1 MRETLSR
8 LSGALDIHSRSFD
21 LKKQHSLRFILIA
34 TATSLLATSIFAC
47 ALFTVLHYR
56 TSEITREQERLASH
70 AVYLG
75 EANLTHDELDT
86 YAAAF
91 SLRITMIKS
100 DGTVT
105 YDTYFDPKD
114 LDNHLYRQEIKDAF
128 AQGSGTAIRSSANA
142 KQQLLYEAL
151 LTDSNE
157 VIRVSREL
165 SVIKDWTNQFLSELA
180 LIFFALLLVSMIVIV
195 MLINHTTKALE
206 ILTETAIE
214 YGKGNLSHHA
224 TVIGPTEYMIL
235 SETLNGMAAEL
246 QQQFKQLQNTSFEFL
261 AIFNAME
268 TGIILVDSN
277 LRILLSN
284 HAFDRIFA
292 HNTVAKETPL
302 RQWVFSE
309 EVQTSAK
316 NGFAGQEVVPCCLT
330 VCPEGAERL
339 YFQVCMAP
347 VAEKKGKIV
356 SLVLT
361 FTDITKTRRLELIR
375 KDFVANVSHELKT
388 PLTSIGGFAEI
399 LVNKQAEGKQA
410 QQFLEIIFD
419 NVKQM
424 QLIVEDLLLLAS
436 LENDGKQ
443 ISLQPCSVE
452 HIIEESLRRCA
463 FKASMKKMV
472 IESKVQRKLFCL
484 GNEGLLIQAMVNLIL
499 NAILYS
505 EEGKTISIIAE
516 DADGHTL
523 FKVQD
528 QGCGIAEENLERIFE
543 RFYRV
548 DKARSRKEG
557 GTGLGLSIV
566 KHIANIHN
574 GNISVESQIGEGS
587 TFTLSIP
594 NP

>member
-1 MRETLSR
+1 M
-8 LSGALDIHSRSFD
+8 
-21 LKKQHSLRFILIA
+21 KKQHSLRFILIV
-34 TATSLLATSIFAC
+34 TATSLLAMAIFAC

-56 TSEITREQERLASH
+56 SSEITREQQRLSNH
-70 AVYLG
+70 AVYLR
-75 EANLTHDELDT
+75 EANLSDKELDT

-91 SLRITMIKS
+91 SLRITIIKS
-100 DGTVT
+100 DGTVS
-105 YDTYFDPKD
+105 YDTYFNPKD

-128 AQGSGTAIRSSANA
+128 AKGTGTAIRSSANA

-165 SVIKDWTNQFLSELA
+165 SVIKNWTYEFLSDLA
-180 LIFFALLLVSMIVIV
+180 LIFLALLLLSMLTIVFI
-195 MLINHTTKALE
+195 INHTTKALE
-206 ILTETAIE
+206 ILTNTAIE
-214 YGKGNLSHHA
+214 YSKGNLSHHA
-224 TVIGPTEYMIL
+224 TVIGPTEYTIL
-235 SETLNGMAAEL
+235 SETLNGMAVQL

-268 TGIILVDSN
+268 EGIVLIDSN

-284 HAFDRIFA
+284 NAFDRIFA
-292 HNTVAKETPL
+292 HNTIAKETPL

-309 EVQTSAK
+309 AVQTSIEKA
-316 NGFAGQEVVPCCLT
+316 FTGQSATPCCLT
-330 VCPEGAERL
+330 VCPEGSERM

-347 VAEKKGKIV
+347 VAEKKGKII

-361 FTDITKTRRLELIR
+361 FTDITKTRRLELVR

-436 LENDGKQ
+436 LENDEKQ
-443 ISLQPCSVE
+443 ITMQSCSVE
-452 HIIEESLRRCA
+452 HIIEESLRRCTY
-463 FKASMKKMV
+463 KASMKKMV
-472 IESKVQRKLFCL
+472 IESKVQRKLYCM

-505 EEGKTISIIAE
+505 EEGKTISIVVEEVENQI
-516 DADGHTL
+516 L

-574 GNISVESQIGEGS
+574 GNISVESHIGEGS

-594 NP
+594 Q